1 MMQKYTFFVIR
12 RKKVAMS
19 IIIRIFAIGFG
30 NDPSQ
35 KYRSVILLLVT
46 ENLRNFQTQHKVGIM
61 VRAYSVDCLQ
71 HLCSKVFLRT
81 LSQRRGIQ
89 HHASFITLLPL
100 GAGENKKVAPDTNR
114 G

>member
-12 RKKVAMS
+12 KKKVAMS

-30 NDPSQ
+30 HDPNQ

-46 ENLRNFQTQHKVGIM
+46 ENLRNFQSLHKMGMM

-71 HLCSKVFLRT
+71 HLCSKVF
-81 LSQRRGIQ
+81 SQDPQ
-89 HHASFITLLPL
+89 SKTWYT
-100 GAGENKKVAPDTNR
+100 APR
-114 G
+114 FFL